1 MRIGIHTSIA
11 GSLDNAARKAAEL
24 GANTFQ
30 IFSASPRM
38 WRASPPDAAQIEAL
52 KASRKK
58 FDLTPLV
65 VHANYLINLASAD
78 EALRRKS
85 VEAFRGELERA
96 LAIGAD
102 YLVVHPGNYKGQSVE
117 AGLAAVAHSLA
128 AASDGLDAR
137 RITVLLENTAGAA
150 NQLGSR
156 FAELAA
162 MRDLA
167 ARETR
172 LKIGFCI
179 DTCHCLAAGY
189 DVSTAA
195 GLRDTV
201 KEMDKTLGIANVPVI
216 HCNDSKGALGSHLDR
231 HQNIGEG
238 YIGAEG
244 FGRILTHPKLR
255 AKAFILETPI
265 DEEGDDLKNV
275 EALKRAAKL
284 KKLDYAGKA
293 VRP

>member
-1 MRIGIHTSIA
+1 M
-11 GSLDNAARKAAEL
+11 
-24 GANTFQ
+24 
-30 IFSASPRM
+30 ASKP
-38 WRASPPDAAQIEAL
+38 
-52 KASRKK
+52 
-58 FDLTPLV
+58 
-65 VHANYLINLASAD
+65 
-78 EALRRKS
+78 
-85 VEAFRGELERA
+85 
-96 LAIGAD
+96 
-102 YLVVHPGNYKGQSVE
+102 
-117 AGLAAVAHSLA
+117 
-128 AASDGLDAR
+128 R
-137 RITVLLENTAGAA
+137 RITVLLENTAGAG

-189 DVSTAA
+189 DVSTAL
-195 GLRDTV
+195 GLRRTL
-201 KEMDKTLGIANVPVI
+201 KEMDETLGIENVPII

-275 EALKRAAKL
+275 EALKRAAKT
-284 KKLDYAGKA
+284 KKRDYAGKA